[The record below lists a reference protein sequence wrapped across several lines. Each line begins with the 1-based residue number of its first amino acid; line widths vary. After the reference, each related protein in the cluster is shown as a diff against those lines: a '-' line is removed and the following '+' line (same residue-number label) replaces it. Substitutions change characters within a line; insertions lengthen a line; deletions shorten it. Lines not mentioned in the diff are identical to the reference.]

1 MRSGWSRLGLGMLL
15 GLTVLSAWSAEPDP
29 AEIKRRMEIY
39 MRDDP
44 AEKPAPAIDYDHE
57 AWKAAT
63 ECGKA
68 ACFRAYLEDYP
79 KGRYAKIAKARLEP
93 ESKPESRPPA
103 VTERPTPAVRSN
115 QRFTDNNDGTV
126 TDNKS
131 GLVWLKNANCFDQK
145 DWSTAMASARYLRNG
160 QCGLRDGSGAGQW
173 RLPSKAEWETLID
186 KNAGDPALPTDY
198 LFTFVHSDYYWSST
212 TYVLNNRYSWVAY
225 LKAGLMTAYNQS
237 DSYYVWPVRDG
248 R

>member
-44 AEKPAPAIDYDHE
+44 AEKPVPVIDYDHE

-79 KGRYAKIAKARLEP
+79 KGRYAKIARARLEP

-103 VTERPTPAVRSN
+103 VTERPTPAVRSK
-115 QRFTDNNDGTV
+115 QRFTDNSDGTV

-131 GLVWLKNANCFDQK
+131 GLIWLKDANCFGYK
-145 DWSTAMASARYLRNG
+145 DWSTAIDLAKRLKNG
-160 QCGLRDGSGAGQW
+160 QCDLHDRSVAGQW
-173 RLPSKAEWETLID
+173 RLPSKEEWEALID
-186 KNAGDPALPTDY
+186 RKARNPALPSGHP
-198 LFTFVHSDYYWSST
+198 FTGVRSSYYWSST
-212 TYVLNNRYSWVAY
+212 PSKDNASFVWIVGLNGGHVDTFGQT
-225 LKAGLMTAYNQS
+225 LT
-237 DSYYVWPVRDG
+237 YYVWPVRDG

>member
-1 MRSGWSRLGLGMLL
+1 MRSEWSWIGLVMLL
-15 GLTVLSAWSAEPDP
+15 GLTILSAWSAEPDP
-29 AEIKRRMEIY
+29 EEIKRRMEIY

-44 AEKPAPAIDYDHE
+44 ADKPAPVIDYDHE

-68 ACFRAYLEDYP
+68 ACFQAYLEDYP

-115 QRFTDNNDGTV
+115 QRFTDNSDGTV
-126 TDNKS
+126 ADNKS

-173 RLPSKAEWETLID
+173 RLPRRAEWETLID
-186 KNAGDPALPTDY
+186 ENAHDPALPSGHP
-198 LFTFVHSDYYWSST
+198 FKGVQSNGYWSST
-212 TYVLNNRYSWVAY
+212 SDISNTSNAWYMGLNYGYGYMDAKTGGNF
-225 LKAGLMTAYNQS
+225 
-237 DSYYVWPVRDG
+237 VWPVRDG